1 MSRLRLTKIDRILS
15 ADGDLQPVV
24 AKMRDLRALA
34 ELVGSFLSAELAREV
49 RVGNLKDGKLVLIAT
64 HSAAAAKL
72 RLLAPALTRFLL
84 DRRTQVNSV
93 SVRVQPNRGRAS
105 LPVERKSVQLSTH
118 ALEELRALHDRM
130 SPSPARDA
138 LARMLRRHGTARK
151 KA

>member
-1 MSRLRLTKIDRILS
+1 MRLTKIDRILS
-15 ADGDLQPVV
+15 ADGDFQPVV

-93 SVRVQPNRGRAS
+93 SVRVQPNKARGS
-105 LPVERKSVQLSTH
+105 LPVEKKSVQFSTH
-118 ALEELRALHDRM
+118 ALKALRTLHERM

-138 LARMLRRHGTARK
+138 LAKMLRRHGGFRK
-151 KA
+151 N

>member
-1 MSRLRLTKIDRILS
+1 MSLLRLTKIDRILS
-15 ADGDLQPVV
+15 ADGDFQPVV

-93 SVRVQPNRGRAS
+93 SVRVQPNKARGS
-105 LPVERKSVQLSTH
+105 LPVEKKSVQLSTH
-118 ALEELRALHDRM
+118 ALDELRTLHERM
-130 SPSPARDA
+130 SPSPAREA
-138 LARMLRRHGTARK
+138 LAKMLRRHGRLRK
-151 KA
+151 N